1 MLFLI
6 ACEKWFCVVVFCF
19 EKHVGKWFRM
29 VLEVGK
35 KKTNVLVWF
44 WFENGN

>member
-35 KKTNVLVWF
+35 KNKCFGLVLV
-44 WFENGN
+44 